1 MIIPAFFCTFALH
14 DLKRT
19 QKTTKMKITIIG
31 AGGVGGYFGAKLAKA
46 GNDVTFI
53 ARGAHLAA
61 MQQNGLTVKSI
72 DGDFQVKNF
81 AATDRISEAG
91 PTDLIILGVKAWQV
105 KETGHAIKPILK
117 PDTMVLPL
125 QNGILA
131 ADELRESIESKHLV
145 GGLCRIIS
153 KIEAPGVINHFG
165 IKPTIVFGELDHTD
179 SERVQKL
186 KQLFDKA
193 EISSTVS
200 FDIHADL
207 WKKFILI
214 CVSGLMAVSR
224 TTYGELRELPQTR
237 QMMVDL
243 LEEIYA
249 VSQRAGIKIAP
260 DFVDKTLSV
269 IDVAPYSST
278 ASLARDVWAEKPSEI
293 EYQNGTVVRIGQ
305 IYGVE
310 TPVNRFVYNCILPME
325 LKARS

>member
-1 MIIPAFFCTFALH
+1 
-14 DLKRT
+14 
-19 QKTTKMKITIIG
+19 MKITIIG
-31 AGGVGGYFGAKLAKA
+31 AGGVGGYFGAKLARA

-53 ARGAHLAA
+53 ARGPHLAA
-61 MQQNGLTVKSI
+61 MQQNGLLVKSI

-81 AATDRISEAG
+81 AATNLISEAG

-131 ADELRESIESKHLV
+131 ADELQDSVDQKHVV

-153 KIEAPGVINHFG
+153 KIETPGVINHFG
-165 IKPTIVFGELDHTD
+165 VKPTIVFGELDHSD
-179 SERVQKL
+179 SARIQTL
-186 KQLFDKA
+186 KQLFDDA
-193 EISSTVS
+193 EINSVVS
-200 FDIHADL
+200 FDIEADL
-207 WKKFILI
+207 WQKFILI

-224 TTYGELRELPQTR
+224 TTYGELRELPETR
-237 QMMVDL
+237 EMMISL
-243 LEEIYA
+243 MEEIYT
-249 VSQRAGIKIAP
+249 VSQRAGINIEA
-260 DFVDKTLSV
+260 DFVSKMVSAIDSV
-269 IDVAPYSST
+269 PYDST

-293 EYQNGTVVRIGQ
+293 EYQNGTVVRLGEK
-305 IYGVE
+305 YGIA